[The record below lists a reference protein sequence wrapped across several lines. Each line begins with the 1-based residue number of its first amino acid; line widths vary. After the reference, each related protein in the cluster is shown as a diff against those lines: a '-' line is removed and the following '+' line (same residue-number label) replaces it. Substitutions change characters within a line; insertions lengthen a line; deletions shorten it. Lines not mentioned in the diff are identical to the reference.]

1 MRAIFLIAG
10 PGIQK
15 GVTIPEVENVDV
27 YPLMTELLGL
37 KPATGIDG
45 RAGRIGALIRRVM
58 SVHGRSTCRNDSARL
73 ARTTKVETDRTEFPL
88 RSLRISVVV
97 PPLRPFLPRDAS

>member
-1 MRAIFLIAG
+1 MATSILTRGLIQDTWGQHGWPPDVASMRAIFLIAG
-10 PGIQK
+10 PGIKK

-45 RAGRIGALIRRVM
+45 GDRGG
-58 SVHGRSTCRNDSARL
+58 SAR
-73 ARTTKVETDRTEFPL
+73 
-88 RSLRISVVV
+88 
-97 PPLRPFLPRDAS
+97 

>member
-10 PGIQK
+10 PGIKK
-15 GVTIPEVENVDV
+15 GATIPEVENVDV

-45 RAGRIGALIRRVM
+45 RPRRIAALI
-58 SVHGRSTCRNDSARL
+58 
-73 ARTTKVETDRTEFPL
+73 KE
-88 RSLRISVVV
+88 
-97 PPLRPFLPRDAS
+97 